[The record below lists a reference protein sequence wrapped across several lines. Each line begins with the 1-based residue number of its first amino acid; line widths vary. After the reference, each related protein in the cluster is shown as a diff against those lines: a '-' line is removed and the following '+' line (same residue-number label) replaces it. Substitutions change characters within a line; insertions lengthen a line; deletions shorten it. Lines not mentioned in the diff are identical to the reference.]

1 MTMMSTTRGTNAA
14 CLRELVCMHSVC
26 RFAPRPA
33 PRAWSAGA
41 MLAVMPLGQ
50 SPICS
55 AFNVDNAA
63 KNIFFAL
70 YALQHRG
77 QESAGIATSHHH
89 TFNVH
94 RGMGLVAQVFNE
106 DVMSTLTGRTG
117 IGHTRYSTKGSS
129 VIGNAQPF
137 VLETDKGR
145 IAVAH
150 NGQLVHE
157 DMLRRRLLQQGTG
170 LFTTTDSELIA
181 QMLARDTADSL
192 ANIRFVYS
200 SPDGVTEDVSLHTSA
215 ALAYEAE
222 ASAAATS
229 ASASH
234 SSAFASTVK
243 GARPTA
249 ADSSEDAAPL
259 HDPAAAQA
267 DAGQGPGDIAEPPLP
282 VHGAARADTP
292 EAEGIVAGVPAAGVA
307 VPAPAAFPSGGPPRG
322 GSTGSTEEEAPPPAV
337 GPEAG
342 SAAASHEV
350 SGGSGFLPRLAGDAD
365 GDEAPASAVART
377 RSSRSE
383 GRGTVAFMTVGGGGG
398 GGDDRSVTPKGE
410 GVDFGWPTSK
420 GVKAARVRVKSR
432 ASTGKPDAG
441 GVTAVAPSAS
451 WQPAPQEIVLA
462 SACKDDSLVGRISSL
477 VAQAE
482 GAFAFVVLTR
492 DAVYGTRD
500 RFGFRPLCIG
510 RRGNGDGSTSLFLS
524 SESCALG
531 TVGAELV
538 REVHPGEVVRLD
550 ATGVHSWVALPE
562 MQQHIRPALC
572 VFEYVYFARPDSLI
586 EGQLVHS
593 VRQRLGRILAQ
604 ECSIEADIVSGVP
617 DSSIAAAIGFSAAS
631 GLPYTEV
638 FCKNRYIGRTFIQPD
653 QTLRQNAIH
662 LKFNALTHN
671 VAGKRLILIDDSIV
685 RGNTLRKL
693 VPLLREAGAKEVHIC
708 ISSPPLRHPC
718 YMGVDIGTYEE
729 LIAHNKDS
737 IAAICAH
744 IGADSLHYISHE
756 GMMRAVREDIGGHHG
771 LPASPVRV
779 GSGVRRRLPVRSTGG
794 ADSSSHSMLQA
805 ASEKWSMPTGH
816 CSACF
821 TGDYPIKLEW

>member
-1 MTMMSTTRGTNAA
+1 M
-14 CLRELVCMHSVC
+14 E
-26 RFAPRPA
+26 
-33 PRAWSAGA
+33 
-41 MLAVMPLGQ
+41 
-50 SPICS
+50 
-55 AFNVDNAA
+55 NAA

-94 RGMGLVAQVFNE
+94 KGMGLVSQIFNE

-157 DMLRRRLLQQGTG
+157 NMLRRRLLQQGTG

-181 QMLARDTADSL
+181 QMLARDTADAL

-200 SPDGVTEDVSLHTSA
+200 SPEGVTEEVGLGMGTS
-215 ALAYEAE
+215 LAYEPDAKAEAAGSASATASKPVQPPAAMSAKDAARKHGSAAVRAEAESEAAAE
-222 ASAAATS
+222 ASAGAGRDSRGCMAHPDALEGDDGAVS
-229 ASASH
+229 RKV
-234 SSAFASTVK
+234 SSRSSDGDDAPPVTV
-243 GARPTA
+243 G
-249 ADSSEDAAPL
+249 
-259 HDPAAAQA
+259 
-267 DAGQGPGDIAEPPLP
+267 
-282 VHGAARADTP
+282 
-292 EAEGIVAGVPAAGVA
+292 PAAG
-307 VPAPAAFPSGGPPRG
+307 SGAG
-322 GSTGSTEEEAPPPAV
+322 GTS
-337 GPEAG
+337 
-342 SAAASHEV
+342 
-350 SGGSGFLPRLAGDAD
+350 GSGFLPAPIATAPAQGDD
-365 GDEAPASAVART
+365 APASAVGRT
-377 RSSRSE
+377 RSARSE
-383 GRGTVAFMTVGGGGG
+383 GRS
-398 GGDDRSVTPKGE
+398 SVTFVAGAAAEAEDDDEASRTAGSGTPRAD
-410 GVDFGWPTSK
+410 GVDFGWPTTK
-420 GVKAARVRVKSR
+420 GVKAARVRVTSR
-432 ASTGKPDAG
+432 SSTGVPEGMDLGDDEAAAAAAAG
-441 GVTAVAPSAS
+441 DSAAS
-451 WQPAPQEIVLA
+451 GAPQEIVLA
-462 SACKDDSLVGRISSL
+462 SASKDDALVGRISSL

-492 DAVYGTRD
+492 DAIYGTRD

-510 RRGNGDGSTSLFLS
+510 VRSNSDGSSSMFLS

-531 TVGAELV
+531 TVGATLV

-550 ATGVHSWVALPE
+550 STGVHSWVALPE
-562 MQQHIRPALC
+562 MQPHIRPALC

-593 VRQRLGRILAQ
+593 VRQRLGRILA
-604 ECSIEADIVSGVP
+604 EEVGIEADIVSGVP
-617 DSSIAAAIGFSAAS
+617 DSSIAAAIGYSAAS

-653 QTLRQNAIH
+653 QALRQNAIH

-671 VAGKRLILIDDSIV
+671 VTGKRLILIDDSIV

-693 VPLLREAGAKEVHIC
+693 VPLLRDAGAKEVHIC

-718 YMGVDIGTYEE
+718 HMGVDIGTYDE
-729 LIAHNKDS
+729 LIAHNEDS
-737 IAAICAH
+737 IEAICKH
-744 IGADSLHYISHE
+744 IGADSLNYISHE
-756 GMMRAVREDIGGHHG
+756 GMMRAVKEDIGGHHG
-771 LPASPVRV
+771 LSASPVRKSK
-779 GSGVRRRLPVRSTGG
+779 GRRRRGSVSSTGG
-794 ADSSSHSMLQA
+794 ADSSSHSMLKA

-821 TGDYPIKLEW
+821 TGEYPIQLEW